1 MTSDTLIGYIYLHFS
16 DSNAKYITD
25 ILLNNMMSCP
35 LLIDINS
42 IYVALRRHVDN
53 VSFIVTAPLFN
64 TDVVMYE

>member
-1 MTSDTLIGYIYLHFS
+1 ML
-16 DSNAKYITD
+16 
-25 ILLNNMMSCP
+25 SCP

-53 VSFIVTAPLFN
+53 VSFIVTAHLFN